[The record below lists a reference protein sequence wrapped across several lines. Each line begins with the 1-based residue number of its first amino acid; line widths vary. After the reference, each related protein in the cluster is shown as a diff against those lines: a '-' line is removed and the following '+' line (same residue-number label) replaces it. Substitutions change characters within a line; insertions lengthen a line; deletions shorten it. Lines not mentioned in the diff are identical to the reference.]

1 MTKRFSWLG
10 AITFVVLLFVISP
23 LLVIIPTSLTAANYL
38 SFPPEGLSFKWYGK
52 ILDRPEFIDSFVFSL
67 ELAAVTAVLATLI
80 GTLAAISIHR
90 YKFPGSRFINAL
102 LLSPLTVPALIIGIA
117 ALLFFTRIGIA
128 GTFTGLLVTHILI
141 SIPYVVRLTLTGLSS
156 YDYTLE
162 RAAYILGAGPLNV
175 FWDITMPLLRPAM
188 MSGLIFSFLTSF
200 DNVTV
205 SLFLVSPS
213 TTTLPLAIFSYMQET
228 LNPLVASISSV
239 VILLSIV
246 FIILLERIYGLDKL
260 FGSNSHSH

>member
-38 SFPPEGLSFKWYGK
+38 SFPPEGLSFKWYEK

-162 RAAYILGAGPLNV
+162 RAAYILGARPLNV

-188 MSGLIFSFLTSF
+188 ISGLIFSFLTSF